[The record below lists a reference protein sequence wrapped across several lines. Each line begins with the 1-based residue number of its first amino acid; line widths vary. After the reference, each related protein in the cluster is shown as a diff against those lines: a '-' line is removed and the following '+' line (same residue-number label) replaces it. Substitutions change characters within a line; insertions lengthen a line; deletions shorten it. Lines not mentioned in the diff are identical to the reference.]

1 MFLIQVEVSGIATP
15 GWKFGAVMKKFVG
28 SVLSIAVAV
37 TAFAAPAIAE
47 PDVKTQLVDG
57 SGKQVDSLLLRY
69 AFDATW
75 VLDDQKVLLRDTYL
89 DHYLV
94 TLAAPCEWMDRS
106 TGFKFFPS
114 LSNRV
119 RASLRYEVRDNA
131 HENCDIAK
139 LEKISTDAAKTL
151 RAENAKD

>member
-1 MFLIQVEVSGIATP
+1 
-15 GWKFGAVMKKFVG
+15 MKKFIG
-28 SVLSIAVAV
+28 SVISVAFAV

-69 AFDATW
+69 GFDATW

-106 TGFKFFPS
+106 TAFKFFPA
-114 LSNRV
+114 LTNRV
-119 RASLRYEVRDNA
+119 RAARSYEVRDNI

-139 LEKISTDAAKTL
+139 LEKLSTDAAKAL
-151 RAENAKD
+151 IVENANKN

>member
-1 MFLIQVEVSGIATP
+1 
-15 GWKFGAVMKKFVG
+15 MKKFITSRIGVA
-28 SVLSIAVAV
+28 SVLGIALA
-37 TAFAAPAIAE
+37 ASAIAPAMAE
-47 PDVKTQLVDG
+47 QDIKTQLVDEN
-57 SGKQVDSLLLRY
+57 GKQVDSLLLRY
-69 AFDATW
+69 GFDATW

-106 TGFKFFPS
+106 TAFKFFPS

-119 RASLRYEVRDNA
+119 RASLRYEVRDDK

-139 LEKISTDAAKTL
+139 LEKVSTDAAKTL
-151 RAENAKD
+151 IAEKK

>member
-1 MFLIQVEVSGIATP
+1 MKTLI
-15 GWKFGAVMKKFVG
+15 G
-28 SVLSIAVAV
+28 SVLGVALAASVFAV
-37 TAFAAPAIAE
+37 APAIAE

-69 AFDATW
+69 GFDATW

-106 TGFKFFPS
+106 TAFKFFPA
-114 LSNRV
+114 LTNRV

-139 LEKISTDAAKTL
+139 VEKISTEAAKTL